1 MSLLVQILAVL
12 PGLIICY
19 LIFRV
24 DRYEREP
31 LWAMILAFILGV
43 LATVPSVLLQHSS
56 GITPLPPEPD
66 LAFLLGASFG
76 VVAITEEVFKC
87 LAFYLGI
94 FNRRFFNEPLDG
106 IVYAVVLAMGYATV
120 ENLLYAA
127 AYGINT
133 TILRAFTAVPAHL
146 VFAIVQGYYLGRA
159 KFMPEQKWQLII
171 KGLSISI
178 ALHGAYDFL
187 VMQQLSGGLSM
198 LGAVSVYICLYYCE
212 PLIREHLEN
221 SPFRA

>member
-1 MSLLVQILAVL
+1 MFYLLNMVAVL
-12 PGLIICY
+12 PGIIICY

-31 LWAMILAFILGV
+31 FWAVFLAFSMGV
-43 LATVPSVLLQHSS
+43 LATVPTVILQHAS
-56 GITPLPPEPD
+56 GITPMPPNPGV
-66 LAFLLGASFG
+66 LYTLGASFG
-76 VVAITEEVFKC
+76 VVAISEEAFKC
-87 LAFYLGI
+87 LAFYFGI
-94 FNRRFFNEPLDG
+94 FRRRFFDEPLDG
-106 IVYAVVLAMGYATV
+106 IVYAVALAMGYATV

-159 KFMPEQKWQLII
+159 RFMPEQKWKLITR
-171 KGLSISI
+171 GLAIAI
-178 ALHGAYDFL
+178 ALHGSYDFL

-212 PLIREHLEN
+212 PLIREHLES
-221 SPFRA
+221 SPFRI

>member
-1 MSLLVQILAVL
+1 M
-12 PGLIICY
+12 PGLLICY

-31 LWAMILAFILGV
+31 LRAVLLAFVLGV
-43 LATVPSVLLQHSS
+43 LATVPAILIQHSS
-56 GITPLPPEPD
+56 GITPLPPEPGI
-66 LAFLLGASFG
+66 LLTMGASFG
-76 VVAITEEVFKC
+76 VVAVSEELLKC

-94 FNRRFFNEPLDG
+94 FRRGFFNEPLDG
-106 IVYAVVLAMGYATV
+106 IVYAVVLAMGYASV
-120 ENLLYAA
+120 ENILYAA

-133 TILRAFTAVPAHL
+133 TVLRAFTAVPAHL

-159 KFMPEQKWQLII
+159 KFIPERKWYLITR
-171 KGLSISI
+171 GLGISI
-178 ALHGAYDFL
+178 ILHGSYDFL
-187 VMQQLSGGLSM
+187 VLQQLSGGLSM